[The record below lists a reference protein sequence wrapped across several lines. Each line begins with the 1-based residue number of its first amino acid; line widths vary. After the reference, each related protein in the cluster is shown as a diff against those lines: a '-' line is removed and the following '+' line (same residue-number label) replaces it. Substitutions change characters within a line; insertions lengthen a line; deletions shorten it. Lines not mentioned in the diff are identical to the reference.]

1 MFKLAESSIISGL
14 RDMIIELKRPV
25 VRVSCLVEILARKS
39 ITSEEVLK
47 VAKRIAKKN
56 QELLVALKDDK
67 LTLSQ
72 EQSK

>member
-1 MFKLAESSIISGL
+1 MAQ
-14 RDMIIELKRPV
+14 
-25 VRVSCLVEILARKS
+25 KS
-39 ITSEEVLK
+39 IPREEVLK
-47 VAKRIAKKN
+47 VAKRIAKQN